1 MNYVI
6 AHYTGNLHQPGLQS
20 FVHSLGCVDAQVIFF
35 TSNSEVPDFMRT
47 DQIRVIVTSDRGCAI
62 PNFQRHFD
70 TLEFLEA
77 EKPEGN
83 FLACDC
89 RDLVFLGDPFSPI
102 LINNSIDKL
111 KALSRDPHASL
122 AVSNR
127 LHVFQECG
135 LYRNRDEF
143 YNKAWLEALHP
154 TVLDRLGDDIILCGG
169 TIMGESLE
177 SFLAYHRAHVGV
189 VNRYSPTVERDRFN
203 DQATF
208 NETIRSGLPNTETV
222 VHHNEAPSL
231 VYTLGNVP
239 HDEYSI
245 GDDNMIWVN
254 GFSPPV
260 IHQYDRR
267 DRAYQLIR
275 KLFPYWPDWPLP

>member
-1 MNYVI
+1 MNYI
-6 AHYTGNLHQPGLQS
+6 ITHYTGNLHQPGMQS

-47 DQIRVIVTSDRGCAI
+47 DQIRVVVTPDRGCVI

-70 TLEFLEA
+70 TLDFLEA

-83 FLACDC
+83 FLVCDC

-111 KALSRDPHASL
+111 KALSKDPHATL

-143 YNKAWLEALHP
+143 CNKVWLEALHP
-154 TVLDRLGDDIILCGG
+154 TVLDRLGHHIVLCGG

-177 SFLAYHRAHVGV
+177 SLLAYHKAHLSV
-189 VNRYSPTVERDRFN
+189 VNRYSPTTEGARFN

-208 NETIRSGLPNTETV
+208 NETIRSGLTNIETV

-239 HDEYSI
+239 HDEYTI
-245 GDDNMIWVN
+245 IDDRIHVN

-267 DRAYQLIR
+267 DRAHGLIR

>member
-1 MNYVI
+1 MNYI
-6 AHYTGNLHQPGLQS
+6 ITHYTGNLNQPGMQS

-47 DQIRVIVTSDRGCAI
+47 DQIRVVVTPDRGCVI

-70 TLEFLEA
+70 TLDFLEA

-83 FLACDC
+83 FLVCDC

-102 LINNSIDKL
+102 LTNNSIEHL
-111 KALSRDPHASL
+111 KALSKDPHATL

-143 YNKAWLEALHP
+143 CNKVWLEALHP
-154 TVLDRLGDDIILCGG
+154 TVLDRLGHHIVLCGG

-177 SFLAYHRAHVGV
+177 SLLAYHKAHLSV
-189 VNRYSPTVERDRFN
+189 VNRYSPTAESARFN

-208 NETIRSGLPNTETV
+208 NETIRSGLTNIETV

-245 GDDNMIWVN
+245 GDDNLIWVN

-267 DRAYQLIR
+267 DRAYGLIR